1 MTLLIRAK
9 VAHAAHDIVP
19 AWPLESF
26 IAVNPLAGEEGR
38 LFEHAT
44 GAARLTRTDAEF
56 HSDYRTGR
64 ITDADLVAAVGE
76 RVPELLRAS
85 DARHGQVKIG
95 ALTLTGAQ
103 VLAAELP
110 LLEPSISPE
119 AMIHPRTDRVDRL
132 AAKWVAAYLDPDP
145 LWAMPGHGTGF
156 YEAWRRLARH
166 DTDISLRARRRLR
179 SLPVRADD
187 ALAEAIAGLDILESE
202 VDRAMRAELAGL
214 PGWAAQIKWRA
225 QHVGD
230 IDLTSYLAV
239 RFSLRRVLGEPLS
252 SGPQPNTLPSTAEPS
267 TTNVWMRAEQLVR
280 HLSGTT
286 TIDRHTV
293 EAVSRLLALHPQHQ
307 HPFTWQR
314 SYELHYRDELLVSL
328 RSEALQTDRP
338 LMQLVMCIDPR
349 SEGIRRHLERS
360 REVETLGF
368 AGFFGV
374 PIRFL
379 GFSAR
384 EAVNSLPAL
393 LSPRHTVTDAPLD
406 DSTGARRTARLRLR
420 DALASGLHAGDSVA
434 AAPFALAETAGWF
447 FGLGTLLRTLA
458 PGIAGALARRL
469 DSITVPPS
477 PSATTVS
484 TAFTLTERAQLAE
497 TAVRMMGLNRFAP
510 LVVLAGH
517 GSTSANNLYQSALD
531 CGACGGNPG
540 TPNARA
546 AAAIFNDFAVRGM
559 LAIRGIM
566 IPNDTFFLAA
576 EHDTVSDRL
585 VTLDTHLVPVTHRT
599 ALRQFE
605 KLQHAAADR
614 LVTERAKDLPGT
626 SPRHSPARL
635 RRRAH
640 DWAEVYPEL
649 GLAGNAAMIIGPREL
664 SRDVDLHR
672 RVFLHSYRN
681 ELDPDGSALE
691 SILTAPVV
699 VAQWINHQ
707 YYFSALNP
715 DRLGAGTKTVHN
727 AIGTLGVL
735 SGQGGD
741 LRRGLPWQSVGFG
754 DELFHEPLRLGV
766 IAQAPLEKIGEIVS
780 RNQVLRDLFDNDW
793 ITLTARTDPSR
804 EWQRYTPYGW
814 SPLQRFSPTP
824 EGATQ

>member
-9 VAHAAHDIVP
+9 VAQAAQDIVP
-19 AWPLESF
+19 SWPLESF
-26 IAVNPLAGEEGR
+26 IAVNPLASEEGR
-38 LFEHAT
+38 PFEQAA
-44 GAARLTRTDAEF
+44 GAARLTRTDAAF
-56 HSDYRTGR
+56 HSDYRTER
-64 ITDADLVAAVGE
+64 INNTDLVAAVCE
-76 RVPELLRAS
+76 RIPELRRAS
-85 DARHGQVKIG
+85 EARHGQLKIG
-95 ALTLTGAQ
+95 ALTLSGAE

-110 LLEPSISPE
+110 LLAPAISQE
-119 AMIHPRTDRVDRL
+119 ALTHPRVDRVDRL

-145 LWAMPGHGTGF
+145 LWAMPDRGTGF
-156 YEAWRRLARH
+156 YEAWRRLACH
-166 DTDISLRARRRLR
+166 DTNISLRARRRLR
-179 SLPVRADD
+179 SLPDRADD
-187 ALAEAIAGLDILESE
+187 ALAEAIAGLDILDSE

-225 QHVGD
+225 EHIGD

-239 RFSLRRVLGEPLS
+239 RFTLRRVLGEPLP
-252 SGPQPNTLPSTAEPS
+252 SGAKPNNLPSHAEPLP
-267 TTNVWMRAEQLVR
+267 TNVWTRAEQLSR

-293 EAVSRLLALHPQHQ
+293 GAVARLLALHPQHQ

-314 SYELHYRDELLVSL
+314 AFELHYRDELLGSL
-328 RSEALQTDRP
+328 RSQAQETDRP
-338 LMQLVMCIDPR
+338 LIQLVMCIDSR
-349 SEGIRRHLERS
+349 SEGIRRHLERTPK
-360 REVETLGF
+360 VETLGF

-379 GFSAR
+379 GYGAR

-393 LSPRHTVTDAPLD
+393 LSPRHTVTDVPLD
-406 DSTGARRTARLRLR
+406 STTGVRRTARLRLR
-420 DALASGLHAGDSVA
+420 DALASGLHAGDNVA

-447 FGLGTLLRTLA
+447 LGIGTLLKTLT
-458 PGIAGALARRL
+458 PGLAGALARRL

-477 PSATTVS
+477 PSTTTVS

-497 TAVRMMGLNRFAP
+497 TAVRRMGLNRFAP
-510 LVVLAGH
+510 LVVFAGH
-517 GSTSANNLYQSALD
+517 GSTSTNNLYQSALD

-540 TPNARA
+540 APNARA
-546 AAAIFNDFAVRGM
+546 AAAIFNDLDVRGL
-559 LAIRGIM
+559 LAIRGII

-585 VTLDTHLVPVTHRT
+585 ATLDTHLVPDTHRT

-605 KLQHAAADR
+605 KLQRAAADR
-614 LVTERAKDLPGT
+614 LVMERAEDLPGA

-664 SRDVDLHR
+664 SRGVDLHR
-672 RVFLHSYRN
+672 RVFLHSYRT

-691 SILTAPVV
+691 SILTAPLV

-741 LRRGLPWQSVGFG
+741 LRRGLPWQSVGLG
-754 DELFHEPLRLGV
+754 DDLLHEPMRLAV
-766 IAQAPLEKIGEIVS
+766 ITQAPLEKIGEIVS

-793 ITLTARTDPSR
+793 ITLTARTDPSGGWR
-804 EWQRYTPYGW
+804 RYTPYGW
-814 SPLQRFSPTP
+814 LPLQPVSPPP

>member
-9 VAHAAHDIVP
+9 VAQAAHDIVP
-19 AWPLESF
+19 SWPLESF

-38 LFEHAT
+38 PFEHAV
-44 GAARLTRTDAEF
+44 GAARLTRTDAAF
-56 HSDYRTGR
+56 HSDYRIGR
-64 ITDADLVAAVGE
+64 ITEADLVAAVNE
-76 RVPELLRAS
+76 RIPELGRAS
-85 DARHGQVKIG
+85 AARHGQVKIG
-95 ALTLTGAQ
+95 ARTLTGAQ
-103 VLAAELP
+103 VLAAELALLMP
-110 LLEPSISPE
+110 LRPEQTAPHSP
-119 AMIHPRTDRVDRL
+119 MDLVDHL
-132 AAKWVAAYLDPDP
+132 AAKWVAAYLDPNP
-145 LWAMPGHGTGF
+145 LWTMPDRGAGF
-156 YEAWRRLARH
+156 YGAWRRLARH
-166 DTDISLRARRRLR
+166 DTDIPLRTRRRLR
-179 SLPVRADD
+179 SLPDRADD
-187 ALAEAIAGLDILESE
+187 ALAEAIASLDIPESQ
-202 VDRAMRAELAGL
+202 VQRAMQAELAGL

-225 QHVGD
+225 EHVGD

-239 RFSLRRVLGEPLS
+239 RFTLRLALGAA
-252 SGPQPNTLPSTAEPS
+252 LPSGAQGDNPPLLTEPPA
-267 TTNVWMRAEQLVR
+267 TVMMRAEQLTR
-280 HLSGTT
+280 HLCGSLTVG
-286 TIDRHTV
+286 RHAASTV
-293 EAVSRLLALHPQHQ
+293 ARLLALHPQHQ

-314 SYELHYRDELLVSL
+314 AYELHYRDGLLASL
-328 RSEALQTDRP
+328 RSGEQATDRP
-338 LMQLVMCIDPR
+338 LIQMVMCIDPR
-349 SEGIRRHLERS
+349 SEGVRRYLERDPG
-360 REVETLGF
+360 VETLGF

-379 GFSAR
+379 GYGAR

-406 DSTGARRTARLRLR
+406 GKTGVRRRARLRLR
-420 DALASGLHAGDSVA
+420 DALASGLHAGDSVT

-447 FGLGTLLRTLA
+447 LGVGTVVRTLA

-469 DSITVPPS
+469 DSITVPPL
-477 PSATTVS
+477 PSTTTVS
-484 TAFTLTERAQLAE
+484 AAFTLEERVQLAE
-497 TAVRMMGLNRFAP
+497 TAVRMMGLNRFAA

-517 GSTSANNLYQSALD
+517 GSTSTNNLYQSALD

-540 TPNARA
+540 APNARA
-546 AAAIFNDFAVRGM
+546 AAAIFNDSAVRAV

-585 VTLDTHLVPVTHRT
+585 VSLDTHLVPLSHRT

-614 LVTERAKDLPGT
+614 LVRERAKDLPGA
-626 SPRHSPARL
+626 SSRHSPARL

-664 SRDVDLHR
+664 SRGVDLHR
-672 RVFLHSYRN
+672 RVFLHSYRS

-707 YYFSALNP
+707 YYFSTLNP

-754 DELFHEPLRLGV
+754 DELLHEPMRLTV
-766 IAQAPLEKIGEIVS
+766 IVQAPLEKIGVIVS

-793 ITLTARTDPSR
+793 ITLTARTDPSEAWR
-804 EWQRYTPYGW
+804 RYTHYGW
-814 SPLQRFSPTP
+814 SPAQHLSPPP
-824 EGATQ
+824 EGAVQ